1 LINHSFRIGK
11 LAGIDIYIHFSWIIA
26 LILLTVSLASSW
38 FPRIYPHASVLNYL
52 LTGLIASLLLF
63 LSVLLHELGHSL
75 VARAHALPVK
85 NIVLFIFGGVANIE
99 EEAQSAG
106 VEFKVAA
113 IGPLVSLIIAGVC
126 FLLWIPLRFVPSP
139 VAAILY
145 VLWLS
150 NLLIGMFN
158 LLPGFPLD
166 GGRILKAIVWKF
178 TGSPVKATRTAANAG
193 MMIAYL
199 LIIWG
204 IFQFFSGDTLDGI
217 WIGFIGWFL
226 LSASL
231 AERTQSTFEA
241 VFSGVNVGQVMNRD
255 PLTVPANISLQKLVD
270 AYLLPH
276 GLPSALVMQGDDVA
290 GLITLANIRQVP
302 RENWSQTPIG
312 LAMIPADRLPVIS
325 PEQSLKE
332 VLHLLADANSDQL
345 PVLQNGHLV
354 GIVSREELMRS
365 LQVRQN
371 LGLNR
376 AA

>member
-1 LINHSFRIGK
+1 MGHSFRIGK
-11 LAGIDIYIHFSWIIA
+11 IAGIDIYIHFSWIIA
-26 LILLTVSLASSW
+26 LILFTISLASSW
-38 FPRIYPHASVLNYL
+38 FPHIYPHASVLNYL
-52 LTGLIASLLLF
+52 MAGLIASLLLF

-75 VARAHALPVK
+75 VARAHGLPVK
-85 NIVLFIFGGVANIE
+85 NIILFIFGGVANIE

-113 IGPLVSLIIAGVC
+113 VGPLVSLLISGVC
-126 FLLWIPLRFVPSP
+126 FLLWLPLRFSPSP
-139 VAAILY
+139 VEGILQ

-150 NLLIGMFN
+150 NLLIGIFN

-166 GGRILKAIVWKF
+166 GGRILKAIVWKLS
-178 TGSPVKATRTAANAG
+178 GNPVKATRTAANVG
-193 MMIAYL
+193 MLIAYL

-231 AERTQSTFEA
+231 AERTQSTFES
-241 VFSGVNVGQVMNRD
+241 VFSGVNVGQVMSRD

-270 AYLLPH
+270 EYLLPQ
-276 GLPSALVMQGDDVA
+276 GLPSALVMQGDNLA
-290 GLITLANIRQVP
+290 GLITLTNIRQIP

-312 LAMIPADRLPVIS
+312 LVMTPADRLPVLS
-325 PEQSLKE
+325 PEQSLKGA
-332 VLHLLADANSDQL
+332 LRLLADANTDQL

-354 GIVSREELMRS
+354 GVLSREELMRS

>member
-1 LINHSFRIGK
+1 MSHSFRIGK

-26 LILLTVSLASSW
+26 LILLTISLASSW
-38 FPRIYPHASVLNYL
+38 FPHIYPHASVSNYL
-52 LTGLIASLLLF
+52 IAGLIGSLLLF

-75 VARAHALPVK
+75 VARAYGLPVK
-85 NIVLFIFGGVANIE
+85 NIMLFIFGGVSNIE
-99 EEAQSAG
+99 EDAHTAG

-113 IGPLVSLIIAGVC
+113 IGPLVSLVIAGIC
-126 FLLWIPLRFVPSP
+126 FLLWLPLRSVPSL
-139 VAAILY
+139 VVGILE

-150 NLLIGMFN
+150 NLLIGIFN
-158 LLPGFPLD
+158 LLPGLPLD
-166 GGRILKAIVWKF
+166 GGRILKAIVWKI
-178 TGSPVKATRTAANAG
+178 TGSPTKATRTAANAG
-193 MMIAYL
+193 MLIAYL

-241 VFSGVNVGQVMNRD
+241 AFSGVNVGQVMSRD

-270 AYLLPH
+270 EYLLPE
-276 GLPSALVMQGDDVA
+276 GLPSALVMQGDNLA

-302 RENWSQTPIG
+302 RENWPQTPVG
-312 LAMIPADRLPVIS
+312 LVMTPVDRLPVIA
-325 PEQSLKE
+325 PEQSLKGA
-332 VLHLLADANSDQL
+332 LHLLADTNSDQL
-345 PVLQNGHLV
+345 PVLQNGRLV
-354 GIVSREELMRS
+354 GTLSREELMRS
-365 LQVRQN
+365 LQVRRN
-371 LGLNR
+371 LGLSR

>member
-1 LINHSFRIGK
+1 
-11 LAGIDIYIHFSWIIA
+11 
-26 LILLTVSLASSW
+26 
-38 FPRIYPHASVLNYL
+38 
-52 LTGLIASLLLF
+52 
-63 LSVLLHELGHSL
+63 LHELGHSL

-99 EEAQSAG
+99 EEAHSAG
-106 VEFKVAA
+106 VEFKVAV
-113 IGPLVSLIIAGVC
+113 IGPLISLIIAGVC
-126 FLLWIPLRFVPSP
+126 FLLWLPLRLVPSP

-150 NLLIGMFN
+150 NLLIGIFN

-178 TGSPVKATRTAANAG
+178 TGSPVKATRMAANTG
-193 MMIAYL
+193 MVIAYL

-217 WIGFIGWFL
+217 WIGFIDWFL

-231 AERTQSTFEA
+231 AERTQSTFEV
-241 VFSGVNVGQVMNRD
+241 VFRGINVGQVMNKD

-270 AYLLPH
+270 EYLLPQ

-312 LAMIPADRLPVIS
+312 LVMIPADRLPVIS

-354 GIVSREELMRS
+354 GILSREELMRS